1 MTYLSKAKATNVTE
15 INSATGSNVYDEIA
29 RLNFTQELKISL
41 FSYFTLNEKVK
52 VNAESVLAICENDED
67 KFTYLNDILNSIK
80 NSDLL
85 EKSRSIENELVN
97 ECTTSVTDVEPSPE
111 VDLKKFAQK
120 LNLEQLEPD
129 DPLKNENIKKFYE
142 FAGPDFDWP
151 STSSIDERHEIYNHI
166 TSPSPKF
173 LEGQGREIAMNLL
186 AYRRLIESGELDDSK
201 GNYVQIEHGKLVCCG
216 EKISVEKY
224 NELFKKNSGMVYA
237 PVKHDKVIIRVFS
250 TLDTTEKEWQ
260 VHM

>member
-1 MTYLSKAKATNVTE
+1 MTNLSKAKATNVTE

-80 NSDLL
+80 NFDLL

-97 ECTTSVTDVEPSPE
+97 EMIKCKCVECTTSVMDVEASPE

-142 FAGPDFDWP
+142 FAGPDFNWP
-151 STSSIDERHEIYNHI
+151 STISIDERREIYNHI

-186 AYRRLIESGELDDSK
+186 AYRRLIES
-201 GNYVQIEHGKLVCCG
+201 
-216 EKISVEKY
+216 
-224 NELFKKNSGMVYA
+224 
-237 PVKHDKVIIRVFS
+237 
-250 TLDTTEKEWQ
+250 
-260 VHM
+260 